1 MDIEFVNEF
10 LSVQRKTVE
19 ELVSKTLVLETQ
31 KNLTESKLLKASTR
45 IEELE
50 KEYNQEP
57 EEHMKDWFLGQIE
70 ALKQIL
76 SQSTPLIPEIEKAMD
91 VAREIKDDSAHDTF
105 TAEDISGCTEVCT
118 YGWRYKTTNE
128 NYISNFKL
136 DI

>member
-50 KEYNQEP
+50 KQ
-57 EEHMKDWFLGQIE
+57 LV
-70 ALKQIL
+70 
-76 SQSTPLIPEIEKAMD
+76 KAT
-91 VAREIKDDSAHDTF
+91 KKG
-105 TAEDISGCTEVCT
+105 TA
-118 YGWRYKTTNE
+118 
-128 NYISNFKL
+128 
-136 DI
+136 